1 MIMKTKNPMIISIA
15 IITII
20 SFIATVCLYNQ
31 LPAQIPIHFNSAGE
45 IDNYGPRSFAFFT
58 AILPLLM
65 LAFLKVVPKIDPKG
79 DAYLKHGKAYNI
91 FILFILLLLIII
103 HWVTMGI
110 ALGLTLSVNKIVP
123 PLTGILFIVI
133 GNYMPQIKQNYT
145 LGIKVPWT
153 YNDEANWRATHR
165 VGGYCFVFAGIC
177 FIITGF
183 VPTQFVTIM
192 TIISF
197 VLLFFPILYSYLFF
211 RKNKSKKN

>member
-1 MIMKTKNPMIISIA
+1 MKTKNPMLIS
-15 IITII
+15 IITITAI
-20 SFIATVCLYNQ
+20 SFIATLCLYTR
-31 LPAQIPIHFNSAGE
+31 LPHQIPIHFNGAGE
-45 IDNYGPRSFAFFT
+45 IDNFGPRIFALFT
-58 AILPLLM
+58 AILPILM
-65 LAFLKVVPKIDPKG
+65 LGLLKVVPKMDPKG

-91 FILFILLLLIII
+91 FILFTLLLLVSV
-103 HWVTMGI
+103 HWVTIGI

-145 LGIKVPWT
+145 FGIKVPWT

-183 VPTQFVTIM
+183 VPTQFVTSM

-197 VLLFFPILYSYLFF
+197 VLLLFPILYSYLFF
-211 RKNKSKKN
+211 RKNRSKKN